1 MNEKKQEQLKK
12 VMQEHPE
19 INDKIKELHAKIQEE
34 MQAKMIELLKE
45 YGVELTEDDLKA
57 PGGELSD
64 DELNAVAGGKIT
76 PGCLCISGGTG
87 MVGRHGPISSSEGF
101 EPETIFFSRGG

>member
-19 INDKIKELHAKIQEE
+19 INEMIKELRADSQEE

-45 YGVELTEDDLKA
+45 YGVELTAEDILDIYSKA
-57 PGGELSD
+57 
-64 DELNAVAGGKIT
+64 
-76 PGCLCISGGTG
+76 
-87 MVGRHGPISSSEGF
+87 F
-101 EPETIFFSRGG
+101 

>member
-19 INDKIKELHAKIQEE
+19 INDKIKELHADSQEE
-34 MQAKMIELLKE
+34 MQAQMIELLKE
-45 YGVELTEDDLKA
+45 YGVELTAEDLKA

-64 DELNAVAGGKIT
+64 DELNAVAGGNIT
-76 PGCLCISGGTG
+76 PGCLCLSNGTG

-101 EPETIFFSRGG
+101 ESETFAFNRGG

>member
-1 MNEKKQEQLKK
+1 MNKKKQEQLKK

-19 INDKIKELHAKIQEE
+19 INEMIKELRADSQEE

-45 YGVELTEDDLKA
+45 YGVELTAEDLKA
-57 PGGELSD
+57 PCGELSD

-87 MVGRHGPISSSEGF
+87 MVGRHGPISSSVGF
-101 EPETIFFSRGG
+101 EPETSAFSRGG